1 MSGMFHPAGSELTI
15 AEARRTDI
23 DAFGIAYEGKSALT
37 TSHFAWAA

>member
-1 MSGMFHPAGSELTI
+1 MRAHLPVQHMI

-37 TSHFAWAA
+37 TSRFAWAA